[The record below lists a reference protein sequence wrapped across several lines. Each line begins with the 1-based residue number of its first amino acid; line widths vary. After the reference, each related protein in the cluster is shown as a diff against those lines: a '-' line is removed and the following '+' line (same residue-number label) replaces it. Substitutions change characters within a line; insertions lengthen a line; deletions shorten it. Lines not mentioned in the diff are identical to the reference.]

1 MLDQAELI
9 DRQREALRADVIAGL
24 SQPRK
29 VLPSRWLY
37 DDRGSELFEEITGLD
52 EYYPTR
58 TETAILRSK
67 ADEISAF
74 CGAHVTL
81 LEYGAGAGIKTE
93 ILLEALREPALY
105 VPIDISGDFLS
116 QSARRIESRFPAL
129 EVVPV
134 TADFTTDFD
143 LPADVPSDG
152 LRCGFFP
159 GSTIG
164 NLDAA
169 DTDAFLRR
177 MRRHAGPGGRAVVGI
192 DLKKELGILLAAY
205 DDRERVTAAFNLNL
219 LARINREL
227 EADFPLDRFVHES
240 RWNEEASAVEM
251 HLKSLDDRTVRIDG
265 HRFDFA
271 AGETIHSESSRKY
284 SLEGFAAV
292 AATSGWNVDQV
303 WTDSRKRFAI
313 VGLAPSDAEAAR
325 SRFSKGEGATC
336 RDV

>member
-1 MLDQAELI
+1 MLDQAELV

-29 VLPSRWLY
+29 GLPSRWLY

-67 ADEISAF
+67 AEEIAAF
-74 CGAHVTL
+74 CGSHVTL

-143 LPADVPSDG
+143 LPVDVPSDG
-152 LRCGFFP
+152 RRCGFFP

-192 DLKKELGILLAAY
+192 DLKKDLGVLLAAY
-205 DDRERVTAAFNLNL
+205 DDREGVTAAFNLNL

-227 EADFPLDRFVHES
+227 EADFPLDRFVHEA
-240 RWNEEASAVEM
+240 RWNDETSAVEM

-265 HRFDFA
+265 HRFDFS

-292 AATSGWNVDQV
+292 AAASGWSVDQV
-303 WTDSRKRFAI
+303 WTDSAKRFAI
-313 VGLAPSDAEAAR
+313 VGLAPSDADAGR
-325 SRFSKGEGATC
+325 SRFAEGEGATC
-336 RDV
+336 GDA

>member
-9 DRQREALRADVIAGL
+9 DRQREALRADVIEGL

-37 DDRGSELFEEITGLD
+37 DDRGSQLFEEITGLD

-67 ADEISAF
+67 ADDIAAF
-74 CGAHVTL
+74 CGEQVTL

-93 ILLEALREPALY
+93 ILLEALREPLLY

-116 QSARRIESRFPAL
+116 HSARRIEDRFPAL
-129 EVVPV
+129 AVQPVV
-134 TADFTTDFD
+134 ADFTTDFD
-143 LPADVPSDG
+143 LPADLPSDG
-152 LRCGFFP
+152 TRCGFFP

-164 NLDAA
+164 NLDSA

-192 DLKKELGILLAAY
+192 DLKKDLAILLAAY
-205 DDRERVTAAFNLNL
+205 DDREGVTAAFNLNL
-219 LARINREL
+219 LVRINREL
-227 EADFPLDRFVHES
+227 EADFPVDRFVHEA
-240 RWNEEASAVEM
+240 RWNDDASAVEM
-251 HLKSLDDRTVRIDG
+251 HLKSLDDRTVSIDG
-265 HRFDFA
+265 RRFDFA

-284 SLEGFAAV
+284 SLDGFAAI
-292 AATSGWNVDQV
+292 AAASGWRFDAV
-303 WTDSRKRFAI
+303 WTDTGKRFA
-313 VGLAPSDAEAAR
+313 VLGLVMAEAGVVEAR
-325 SRFSKGEGATC
+325 SR
-336 RDV
+336 